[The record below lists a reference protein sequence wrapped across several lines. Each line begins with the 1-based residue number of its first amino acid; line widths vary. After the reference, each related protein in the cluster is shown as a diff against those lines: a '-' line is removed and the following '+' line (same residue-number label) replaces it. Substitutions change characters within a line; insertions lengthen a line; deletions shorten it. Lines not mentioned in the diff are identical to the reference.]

1 MNRTL
6 FLYLRITAR
15 LFFSQTSC
23 QYLSPTAMSCLLI
36 TTLLLH
42 LFLAPFAYAQKPEL
56 VVPVGHT
63 STITSVAISPNG
75 KYAISGSRDKT
86 VRLWEV
92 ETGREIHRFEGHTDD
107 VTTVAFSSDGRYIIS
122 GGSLEDKSIIL
133 WDITTGRE
141 IRRFRDDKGFTN
153 RERSRLYKKMGKYPG
168 NGRMSYVSSLA
179 FSRDGD
185 YILSGSWDNTLRLW
199 KTSTGKLVRKFKGHT
214 GEGGS
219 YVKSVDISPDGQYAL
234 SGAGCS
240 GSDCGT
246 NQDNTIRLWNVA
258 TGEEIRRF
266 EGHTDGV
273 YSVTFSPDS
282 LSIISGS
289 EDKTVRL
296 WNVNSGREIHQFNGH
311 LDALSPDGK
320 YIISSG
326 SSDHRIL
333 LWDVARWREIRQFPG
348 RIMSV
353 AFSPDGNYIL
363 GSSDDLK
370 LWDIKT
376 GLVARRFHQNPSDRK
391 PHFALAPN
399 GDYMILSSYLE
410 PLQRWSFTDSQ
421 DFRCLG
427 YEDDLRWMTGIA
439 LSPNEKYILSRRTWN
454 NTFRLHDASTG
465 KVIHRFSVG
474 NSDFSISS
482 IGFSPD
488 NRYVFSGEGIVKS
501 GGNLQQWDIVSGQ
514 LIRELKG
521 HKGKVNSIAFSSDSV
536 SIISTGWDQTI
547 RLWDIRSGQQL
558 HQFKGHTGAVGS
570 AAFSPNNKY
579 IVSGSWDKTVRLW
592 DAVSKQEIYQFE
604 GHTGTVNSVAF
615 SPDGQYIVSGSDDNQ
630 IIVWNITTKEKKI
643 FKGHTDKVT
652 QVSFLHNGQKMLS
665 SSFDNTIKAWDT
677 NTGKEIA
684 TLIAVD
690 STNWVV
696 TTPSGLFDASP
707 GAMKLMYYVVN
718 DPTDCDEPWKVIELD
733 QLKQRYYQ
741 PGLLPILMGYRNEPL
756 RQVPAFENVTLP
768 PGIQLSIQSDKLIVQ
783 LNNRKGGIGPVSVFI
798 NGAEIVED
806 LRRDPK
812 GDSNQNTLSLELPL
826 ASFTNHFYTDAQNSI
841 RVVAQNWEGW
851 LRSRPVEISYKPPI
865 TARGGV
871 PEKTPSSVDRKTV
884 RFRAVAVGTSN
895 IGLHFAH
902 SDAEQIANGLTL
914 AASELFGP
922 ANVKV
927 QLLVTKPGGLAQSTK
942 AAIVKALVEAQQTKA
957 EDVFV
962 LHLSG
967 HAVNYGGENGDLY
980 FLLAGA
986 TSADV
991 SYLNDPAIRQQYAL
1005 SSQELI
1011 GYLRKIPAKKKVLI
1025 LDVCSAGKGAE
1036 KILAARDV
1044 PGSQIRALDR
1054 LQERMGL
1061 YVLAGSAADAV
1072 SYEAN
1077 LYGQG
1082 LVTYALLQGIKGAA
1096 LRRDG
1101 EEFLDVVT
1109 WFTHVENQVPILA
1122 KGVGGIQ
1129 KPFYRKGSHWG
1140 GSVPGQASE
1149 GSFDIGK
1156 VTESVKT
1163 RIHIAEPRP
1172 VLLVKNFQEV
1182 TEIDDVLDLKSKVE
1196 SALNDFI
1203 ASRGSD
1209 APMLTMEAK
1218 DYPGAY
1224 TLNGLYTLQGEALSV
1239 SCKVKK
1245 GSVSVG
1251 DFVVTGTKSK
1261 LPDLVQAVL
1270 TKAKEF
1276 VKP

>member
-1 MNRTL
+1 
-6 FLYLRITAR
+6 
-15 LFFSQTSC
+15 
-23 QYLSPTAMSCLLI
+23 
-36 TTLLLH
+36 
-42 LFLAPFAYAQKPEL
+42 
-56 VVPVGHT
+56 
-63 STITSVAISPNG
+63 
-75 KYAISGSRDKT
+75 
-86 VRLWEV
+86 
-92 ETGREIHRFEGHTDD
+92 
-107 VTTVAFSSDGRYIIS
+107 
-122 GGSLEDKSIIL
+122 
-133 WDITTGRE
+133 
-141 IRRFRDDKGFTN
+141 
-153 RERSRLYKKMGKYPG
+153 
-168 NGRMSYVSSLA
+168 
-179 FSRDGD
+179 
-185 YILSGSWDNTLRLW
+185 
-199 KTSTGKLVRKFKGHT
+199 
-214 GEGGS
+214 
-219 YVKSVDISPDGQYAL
+219 
-234 SGAGCS
+234 
-240 GSDCGT
+240 
-246 NQDNTIRLWNVA
+246 
-258 TGEEIRRF
+258 
-266 EGHTDGV
+266 
-273 YSVTFSPDS
+273 
-282 LSIISGS
+282 
-289 EDKTVRL
+289 
-296 WNVNSGREIHQFNGH
+296 
-311 LDALSPDGK
+311 
-320 YIISSG
+320 
-326 SSDHRIL
+326 
-333 LWDVARWREIRQFPG
+333 
-348 RIMSV
+348 
-353 AFSPDGNYIL
+353 
-363 GSSDDLK
+363 
-370 LWDIKT
+370 
-376 GLVARRFHQNPSDRK
+376 
-391 PHFALAPN
+391 
-399 GDYMILSSYLE
+399 MILSS
-410 PLQRWSFTDSQ
+410 
-421 DFRCLG
+421 
-427 YEDDLRWMTGIA
+427 
-439 LSPNEKYILSRRTWN
+439 
-454 NTFRLHDASTG
+454 
-465 KVIHRFSVG
+465 
-474 NSDFSISS
+474 
-482 IGFSPD
+482 
-488 NRYVFSGEGIVKS
+488 
-501 GGNLQQWDIVSGQ
+501 
-514 LIRELKG
+514 
-521 HKGKVNSIAFSSDSV
+521 
-536 SIISTGWDQTI
+536 
-547 RLWDIRSGQQL
+547 
-558 HQFKGHTGAVGS
+558 
-570 AAFSPNNKY
+570 
-579 IVSGSWDKTVRLW
+579 SWDKT
-592 DAVSKQEIYQFE
+592 
-604 GHTGTVNSVAF
+604 
-615 SPDGQYIVSGSDDNQ
+615 
-630 IIVWNITTKEKKI
+630 
-643 FKGHTDKVT
+643 
-652 QVSFLHNGQKMLS
+652 
-665 SSFDNTIKAWDT
+665 IKAWNT
-677 NTGKEIA
+677 STGKEIA

-707 GAMKLMYYVVN
+707 EAMKQMYYVVN
-718 DPTDCDEPWKVIELD
+718 DPTDRDEPWKVIELD

-741 PGLLPILMGYRNEPL
+741 PGLLPILMGSRNEPL

-768 PGIQLSIQSDKLIVQ
+768 PGIKLSIQSDKLNVQ

-806 LRRDPK
+806 LRRNPK
-812 GDSNQNTLSLELPL
+812 RNSNQKMLSLELPL
-826 ASFTNHFYTDAQNSI
+826 APFTNHFYTDAENSI
-841 RVVAQNWEGW
+841 RVVAQNGEGW
-851 LRSRPVEISYKPPI
+851 LRSNPVEISYKPSI

-871 PEKTPSSVDRKTV
+871 PEKTPLSVDRKTV

-922 ANVKV
+922 ANVTV

-967 HAVNYGGENGDLY
+967 HAVNYGGQDGDLY
-980 FLLAGA
+980 FLTAKA
-986 TSADV
+986 ISADV
-991 SYLNDPAIRQQYAL
+991 SYLNDPAIRQEYAL
-1005 SSQELI
+1005 SCQELI

-1101 EEFLDVVT
+1101 EEFLDVAT

-1129 KPFYRKGSHWG
+1129 KPFYRKGSHLA
-1140 GSVPGQASE
+1140 GSVPGQATE

-1156 VTESVKT
+1156 VTESVKAK
-1163 RIHIAEPRP
+1163 IHIAELKP
-1172 VLLVKNFQEV
+1172 VLLVKYFQEA